1 MNVLLIGAL
10 PPPVGGTT
18 VLFKQLV
25 EDLRGRDDIHIRVI
39 DVSRPTV
46 GIFSNFVYALRCFLL
61 LFWNVRWASVLTFH
75 TSLKGVTFF
84 GPVVHLASRL
94 FNLKW
99 MLRVF
104 GGDIDTWHRNARG
117 VNRLV
122 FDLTVLHA
130 DAFLL
135 ERKVSVEYFKCRSNH
150 SVLWYPNSRHGGSGG
165 MAGRTE
171 RTGGRRFVFVGHVRP
186 SKGIGELIEAVKK
199 IASTTSIVMDVY
211 GPLLEGVSDSWFAGS
226 PVHYRGPIA
235 NTDVIQTL
243 MGYDALVLPTYA
255 QIEGY
260 PGVILEAY
268 CAGIPV
274 ITTRWGGIPE
284 IVTPETGILV
294 EPRDPVELAKA
305 MQMLIDS
312 DQLCETLREG
322 ARAKAAEFDAERWTQ
337 FFIDLCQRLSADRKS
352 ARI

>member
-25 EDLRGRDDIHIRVI
+25 EDLRGRNDIRIRVI

-46 GIFSNFVYALRCFLL
+46 GVISNFVYALRCIIL
-61 LFWNVRWASVLTFH
+61 LFRNVRWASVLTFH

-84 GPVVHLASRL
+84 GPVVHLASQL
-94 FNLKW
+94 FNRKW
-99 MLRVF
+99 IIRVF
-104 GGDIDTWHRNARG
+104 GGDIDTWHQSTRG

-122 FDLTVLHA
+122 FDLTVLHT
-130 DAFLL
+130 DALLL
-135 ERKVSVEYFKCRSNH
+135 ERKVSVQYFQGRSKN
-150 SVLWYPNSRHGGSGG
+150 SVLWYPNSRHGGNGG
-165 MAGRTE
+165 AAVGTTRE
-171 RTGGRRFVFVGHVRP
+171 SRRRFVFVGHVRP
-186 SKGIGELIEAVKK
+186 SKGIGELIEAVKRISK
-199 IASTTSIVMDVY
+199 TTSIVMDVY
-211 GPLLEGVSDSWFAGS
+211 GPMLEGVSDSWFAGS
-226 PVHYRGPIA
+226 PVRYCGPIA
-235 NTDVIQTL
+235 NNEVIQTL
-243 MGYDALVLPTYA
+243 TRYDALVLPTYA

-294 EPRDPVELAKA
+294 EPRDAVKLAEA

-312 DQLCETLREG
+312 DQLYETLRKG

-337 FFIDLCQRLSADRKS
+337 FFIDLCQRLSTERKS
-352 ARI
+352 VQV